1 MKVLNF
7 GSLNYDHVYE
17 MDHFTEPK
25 ETQSSL
31 SYGRNYGGKGLN
43 QSIALAK
50 AGMPVY
56 HAGRVGSDGQDF
68 IDYLNRYGVHT
79 DYLMKDDSQATGHAI
94 IEVCKGQ
101 NRIIL
106 HGGANQ
112 AIDEQQIDDVLEH
125 FGNEDVLLIQ
135 NEISSMTYLINRA
148 FEKGM
153 KIVFN
158 TAPMDGKVFSY
169 PLDKISI
176 FIVNEIEGAG
186 LARLETRDL
195 DEIIKGLRAVYP
207 NKEIVMTA
215 GEEGSYYMHKDI
227 LIHQDA
233 YQVEA
238 VDTTAAG
245 DTFTGFFLASMMK
258 DGDVAAA
265 LDLASRAASITV
277 QGKGA
282 AQSIPDIS
290 QL

>member
-1 MKVLNF
+1 MPDIIF
-7 GSLNYDHVYE
+7 DIDENYNPMEDLHRASGK
-17 MDHFTEPK
+17 DKKRLTELYR
-25 ETQSSL
+25 EI
-31 SYGRNYGGKGLN
+31 G
-43 QSIALAK
+43 
-50 AGMPVY
+50 
-56 HAGRVGSDGQDF
+56 
-68 IDYLNRYGVHT
+68 YLKPDPNRGILT
-79 DYLMKDDSQATGHAI
+79 ETGHAI

-112 AIDEQQIDDVLEH
+112 AIDEKQIDSVLEH
-125 FGNEDVLLIQ
+125 FDSEDVLLIQ
-135 NEISSMTYLINRA
+135 NEISSMSYLIDKA
-148 FEKGM
+148 YEKGM

-158 TAPMDGKVFSY
+158 TAPMDEKVFSY
-169 PLDKISI
+169 PLNKISI

-195 DEIIKGLRAVYP
+195 DAIIKGLREIYP
-207 NKEIVMTA
+207 EKQIVMTA
-215 GEEGSYYMHKDI
+215 GEEGSYYMEKDV

-245 DTFTGFFLASMMK
+245 DTFTGFFLASMLK
-258 DGDVAAA
+258 DGNVTAA